1 MVYIS
6 MDAKRDL
13 SSKLKGKPF
22 SFVFIM
28 HSYSLCNLFLIKK
41 YYARHKK
48 VCNIK
53 VNNLRHTNGSKHLF
67 CA

>member
-13 SSKLKGKPF
+13 SSKLKENLL
-22 SFVFIM
+22 V
-28 HSYSLCNLFLIKK
+28 SYSLCNLFLIKK